1 MAGVL
6 APDMEVALMLRLYA
20 ASPPLLIAV
29 CTAVLIYLV
38 APLGIVIPISF
49 SSGEGLAFPPPGY
62 SLRWYEHYWTDRGWI
77 DATVTS
83 IKVGLLAACFATA
96 LGTLAAVG
104 LSRMTGRT
112 RAIAYAF
119 IVSPIIV
126 PVIVLAVAL
135 YRLYSAFGLQGS
147 LLGLALAH
155 TIIAAPFVVITV
167 SAALARFDQQLL
179 LASASLG
186 ETPVRG
192 FFRITLPLIRPSV
205 MTGALFAFMT
215 SFDEVVIALFV
226 GSATTSTLPRVMWAS
241 LRSGIDPTIAAV
253 SSLLILLS
261 IAVLA
266 GAAVLRRRASA
277 TSAQARAEP

>member
-1 MAGVL
+1 
-6 APDMEVALMLRLYA
+6 MLRLYA
-20 ASPPLLIAV
+20 ASPVLLAAT
-29 CTAVLIYLV
+29 CALVLIYLV
-38 APLGIVIPISF
+38 VPLGIVIPISF
-49 SSGEGLAFPPPGY
+49 SAGEGLAFPPPAY

-77 DATVTS
+77 DATITS
-83 IKVGLLAACFATA
+83 FKVGFLAATFATA
-96 LGTLAAVG
+96 LGTLAAIG
-104 LSRMTGRT
+104 LSRMTGRV

-126 PVIVLAVAL
+126 PVIVLAVAI
-135 YRLYSAFGLQGS
+135 YRLYSTFGLQGS

-167 SAALARFDQQLL
+167 GTALARFDQQLL

-186 ETPVRG
+186 ETPVRT
-192 FFRITLPLIRPSV
+192 FFKVTLPLIRPSV
-205 MTGALFAFMT
+205 LTGALFAFMT

-261 IAVLA
+261 VVVLA
-266 GAAVLRRRASA
+266 GAAILRRHGDAAAGSA
-277 TSAQARAEP
+277 TKARQLP

>member
-1 MAGVL
+1 
-6 APDMEVALMLRLYA
+6 MLRLYA
-20 ASPPLLIAV
+20 ASPVLL
-29 CTAVLIYLV
+29 TATCILVLIYLV

-62 SLRWYEHYWTDRGWI
+62 STRWYEHYWTDRGWI

-83 IKVGLLAACFATA
+83 LKVGFLAAAFATA
-96 LGTLAAVG
+96 LGTLAAIG
-104 LSRMTGRT
+104 LTRMRGRA

-119 IVSPIIV
+119 IVSPIVV
-126 PVIVLAVAL
+126 PVIVLAVAI
-135 YRLYSAFGLQGS
+135 YRLYSTFGLQGS

-167 SAALARFDQQLL
+167 GTALARFDQQLL

-186 ETPVRG
+186 ETAVRT
-192 FFRITLPLIRPSV
+192 FFKVTLPLIRPSV
-205 MTGALFAFMT
+205 LTGALFAFMT

-261 IAVLA
+261 VVVLA
-266 GAAVLRRRASA
+266 GAAILRRHGDAA
-277 TSAQARAEP
+277 TDPPAANTRRKA